1 MSKTVTFGA
10 KPKKP
15 VSVPSADTWVDH
27 HRVEGTKRL
36 TLDISASLHT
46 RMKISCATSG
56 TKMAEEIREILE
68 ERYPVAS

>member
-1 MSKTVTFGA
+1 MSKTVSFGA

-15 VSVPSADTWVDH
+15 VNIPTADTWVDH

-46 RMKISCATSG
+46 RMKISCAARG
-56 TKMAEEIREILE
+56 TKMAEEIRQLLE
-68 ERYPVAS
+68 EHYPVVS